1 MPRPV
6 RRPVAPGAALLTVT
20 LLLLLPAPVAAHGP
34 DPGPPGPWLLTGG
47 WSFDPLV
54 WLPVLFAGLGYH
66 LARRKV
72 DREHPGNPVPR
83 FRWWCWL
90 AGLVTLLVA
99 LQSPIERYDTTLF
112 SVHMVQ
118 HILLA
123 MVAAPLLLLGAPM
136 TLILRVATPQLRRRV
151 ILPFLHARLLRVL
164 THPLVTWSLFAIVL
178 WGSHFT
184 PLFDAALE
192 DRGIHLLEHALY
204 LGTAL
209 LFWYPVI
216 GADPGP
222 NRLPHG
228 ARVGYLALG
237 MPFGTFLAL
246 AIFSSTTVLYPHYAS
261 LGRTWGPT
269 PLEDQALAGG
279 IMWAG
284 GDGVFLLALVL
295 AVAAWLRH
303 EEREGR
309 RIDDL
314 LARERAAEAGSAA
327 GEGPALPRESDAA
340 G

>member
-6 RRPVAPGAALLTVT
+6 RRVVAPRAAVVAAT
-20 LLLLLPAPVAAHGP
+20 LLLLLPVPVGAHGP

-47 WSFDPLV
+47 WSFDPLI
-54 WLPVLFAGLGYH
+54 WLPVLLAGLGYH

-83 FRWWCWL
+83 FRSWCWM

-99 LQSPIERYDTTLF
+99 IQSPIERYDTVLF

-118 HILLA
+118 HLLLA
-123 MVAAPLLLLGAPM
+123 MVAAPLLLLGAPV
-136 TLILRVATPQLRRRV
+136 TLLLRAATPELRRRV
-151 ILPFLHARLLRVL
+151 LLPILHARILRVL

-192 DRGIHLLEHALY
+192 DRGAHLLEHALY
-204 LGTAL
+204 LSTAL

-237 MPFGTFLAL
+237 MPFGTFLGL
-246 AIFSSTTVLYPHYAS
+246 AIFSSTTVLYPHYAT

-279 IMWAG
+279 LMWAG

-295 AVAAWLRH
+295 AVAAWLRS
-303 EEREGR
+303 EEREAR
-309 RIDDL
+309 RIDAQLD
-314 LARERAAEAGSAA
+314 RERAAAA
-327 GEGPALPRESDAA
+327 SPPATPEPDTPA
-340 G
+340 